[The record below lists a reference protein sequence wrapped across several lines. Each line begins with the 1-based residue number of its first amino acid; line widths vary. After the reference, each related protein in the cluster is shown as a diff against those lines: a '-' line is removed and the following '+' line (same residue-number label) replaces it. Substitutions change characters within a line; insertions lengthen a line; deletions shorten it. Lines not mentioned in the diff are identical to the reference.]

1 MAAGRKG
8 LAAKKKR
15 KKAKHPGDKTADR
28 TVKKERRKG
37 RIEAK
42 GENRKRKR
50 GEWQRPTKTKEIQ
63 QNGTLG
69 EFFFFLLK
77 M

>member
-8 LAAKKKR
+8 LAAKKK
-15 KKAKHPGDKTADR
+15 KKTKHPGVKTADW

-50 GEWQRPTKTKEIQ
+50 GEWQRSTKTKETQ

-69 EFFFFLLK
+69 EGFSSFS
-77 M
+77 